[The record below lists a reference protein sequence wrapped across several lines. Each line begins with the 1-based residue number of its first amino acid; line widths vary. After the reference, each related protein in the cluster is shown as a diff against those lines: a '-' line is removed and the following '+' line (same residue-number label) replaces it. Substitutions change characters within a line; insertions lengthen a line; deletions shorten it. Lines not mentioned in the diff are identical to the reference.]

1 MTYRIEILRSAQK
14 DLAKINETDRIK
26 LIDSIRSLAF
36 EPRPNGCKKLSGRS
50 AWRIRMGSFRVI
62 YEIQDYKLV
71 ILVVAIGHRKNIYK

>member
-1 MTYRIEILRSAQK
+1 MTYSIEILRSAQK